1 MLRSPEYDFCLQPQ
15 RFVIYNR
22 PCHDVRL
29 RNPEIRYNHLNHDAR
44 LQIREICHPSE
55 PKA

>member
-1 MLRSPEYDFCLQPQ
+1 MLCGPEYDFCLQPQ
-15 RFVIYNR
+15 RFVM
-22 PCHDVRL
+22 
-29 RNPEIRYNHLNHDAR
+29 YNHLNHDAR

>member
-1 MLRSPEYDFCLQPQ
+1 MTAHAMTFVCGLQ
-15 RFVIYNR
+15 RFVM
-22 PCHDVRL
+22 
-29 RNPEIRYNHLNHDAR
+29 YNHLNHDAR